1 MINKKYTEFISSM
14 EAADELVDQVESVSK
29 DIDLLKSCIE
39 NEASTFSLTITLL
52 VFIVFF

>member
-14 EAADELVDQVESVSK
+14 EAAEELVDQVDSVSK

-39 NEASTFSLTITLL
+39 NEVRMFCLNS
-52 VFIVFF
+52 